1 MQEKFTADVGQP
13 LPDADRLV
21 FWTAFLSTF
30 AYLIYASL

>member
-1 MQEKFTADVGQP
+1 MSQQH
-13 LPDADRLV
+13 LPCAEHTTFDPDTLV